1 MNIGVEPVTQPHFY
15 IVWQAGPFASFFCA
29 PCAINSKMSRSRQ
42 ADVRGPSFT
51 GCGNLPSL
59 MPLNQLDLLI
69 GSIVKTVL
77 NLIKTS

>member
-1 MNIGVEPVTQPHFY
+1 MNIGVEPVTRPHFLHH
-15 IVWQAGPFASFFCA
+15 VAGWTVASFFCV
-29 PCAINSKMSRSRQ
+29 PCSINSKISRSRQ

-51 GCGNLPSL
+51 GRGNLPSL

-69 GSIVKTVL
+69 GSIFKTVL